1 LSTFKETLLL
11 EIFDTLESE
20 VRSYCRLFPAVF
32 ERAVGSHLFDEAGKV
47 YIDFFSGAG
56 TLNYGHN
63 NPVFKEHL
71 LDYIR
76 HDGITHGL
84 DMATTAKRTLLE
96 RFQRVI
102 LEPRGLRYKV
112 QFPGP
117 TGTNAVEAA
126 LKVARKAT
134 GRTNVLYFNNAYHG
148 LTLGALAVTGSAS
161 KRRAAGVP
169 LPNAT
174 PLPFD
179 GDLGEIDTVEHLRGL
194 LENPSSGIDL
204 PAAVIV
210 ETVQAEGGI
219 RVAGLDW
226 LKRLAELLHRHG
238 ILLIVD
244 DIQVG
249 CGRTGTFFSFEPAG
263 VVPDIVC
270 LSKSIGGYGLPM
282 ALVLLRP
289 ELDVWAPG
297 EHTGTFRGNNLA
309 FVTAAAALDYWQDD
323 SFSRDILRKADLVR
337 RRLEE
342 ITARH
347 AAICGPVRGR
357 GLIQGLALEV
367 DGLATEVSRGAFQRG
382 LILEPVGPKDEILK
396 ILPPLVIED
405 AELQQGLDI
414 LEVALDAAVA
424 AAAAAPASGDRLVEK
439 EAHQAVSP
447 PAGP

>member
-1 LSTFKETLLL
+1 MEP
-11 EIFDTLESE
+11 FDTLESE
-20 VRSYCRLFPAVF
+20 VRSYCRLFPSVF
-32 ERAVGSHLFDEAGKV
+32 ERAVGSHLFDESGKD

-63 NPVFKEHL
+63 NPVLKEHL
-71 LDYIR
+71 IDYIR
-76 HDGITHGL
+76 RDGIAHAL
-84 DMATTAKRTLLE
+84 DMATTAKRALLD

-126 LKVARKAT
+126 LKLARKVT
-134 GRTNVLYFNNAYHG
+134 GRTHVLYFNNAYHG
-148 LTLGALAVTGSAS
+148 LTLGALAVTGSTS

-169 LPNAT
+169 LPNTT

-179 GDLGEIDTVEHLRGL
+179 GDLGEQDTVEYLRGL

-210 ETVQAEGGI
+210 ETVQAEGGV
-219 RVAGLDW
+219 RAAGFDW
-226 LKRLAELLHRHG
+226 LQRLAALLQRHG

-270 LSKSIGGYGLPM
+270 LSKSISGFGLPM

-289 ELDVWAPG
+289 ELDVWKPG

-323 SFSRDILRKADLVR
+323 SFSRDVLRKAGLLR

-347 AAICGPVRGR
+347 SDICGPVRGR

-367 DGLATEVSRGAFQRG
+367 DGLGTQVARGAFQRG
-382 LILEPVGPKDEILK
+382 LIMEPVGPRDEVLK

-405 AELQQGLDI
+405 AELLQGLDI
-414 LEVALDAAVA
+414 LAEALAEAVEAIEAAESA
-424 AAAAAPASGDRLVEK
+424 GGSLVERG
-439 EAHQAVSP
+439 ARQAISP